1 MATTRKTQSQTLDF
15 QDLVIWRTKLPDAN
29 FALLP
34 ASNNRPNP
42 LAVQDRLYI
51 SVFSPGAICAL
62 QRDGGKLLWRR
73 ELPPFAGSSVQLCDG
88 RLFAKTAQELFALH
102 PDSGETL
109 WSFCPYGRDGEFLY
123 SSPSFH
129 DGRVY
134 IGDRNGILHCLDAG
148 TGKAIWSRL
157 TSRARNNDV
166 NSTPVI
172 AGGLVII
179 STNAGTA
186 IAYDA
191 ISGKIAWS
199 QKLDAPSV
207 FGPILHHGSVLA
219 VADSLYILDYRT
231 GKRKRRLSHKG
242 ERLLHV
248 ESTPRSIVMMF
259 AAPDKVKLPADREA
273 AEKVLA
279 LHPPHNTLIFIS
291 NSGERRIRKILAYCP
306 AFRYAPAS
314 GQIYVSHM
322 SGIDVLRPVT
332 GTLVR
337 QIRLHDYISGG
348 IALVDVMDNK
358 LYTLTDDGSV
368 YALRNPS

>member
-1 MATTRKTQSQTLDF
+1 
-15 QDLVIWRTKLPDAN
+15 VWRTKLPDAK
-29 FALLP
+29 FAVLP

-62 QRDGGKLLWRR
+62 QRDGGKLIWRR
-73 ELPPFAGSSVQLCDG
+73 ELPPLAHSSVQLCDG

-109 WSFCPYGRDGEFLY
+109 WSFCPYGRDREFLY

-134 IGDRNGILHCLDAG
+134 IGDRNGILHCLDADS
-148 TGKAIWSRL
+148 GKTIWTRV

-172 AGGLVII
+172 VDGLVIV

-191 ISGKIAWS
+191 LSGKTAWS
-199 QKLDAPSV
+199 QKLDGPAV
-207 FGPILHHGSVLA
+207 FGPVLHHDSVLA
-219 VADSLYILDYRT
+219 VADSLYILNCRT
-231 GKRKRRLSHKG
+231 GKRQRRLSSKG
-242 ERLLHV
+242 ERLLCV
-248 ESTPRSIVMMF
+248 ESTPGSVVMMF
-259 AAPDKVKLPADREA
+259 TAPDNVKLPADRQA
-273 AEKVLA
+273 AEKVMA
-279 LHPPHNTLIFIS
+279 LHPPHNTLVFIS
-291 NSGERRIRKILAYCP
+291 NSGQRRTRKILAFCL

-314 GQIYVSHM
+314 SQIYVSHL

-337 QIRLHDYISGG
+337 QLRLHDDTHGG
-348 IALVDVMDNK
+348 IAPVDVMDNK
-358 LYTLTDDGSV
+358 IYTLTGDGSV